1 MLKKINV
8 TILGILFAT
17 TQLFA
22 SGFQINEH
30 SARAMALGGAF
41 TGLANDPSAVYFNPA
56 GITQLSGTH
65 LMAGV
70 TLIVPK
76 STFRGPSPAIT
87 EWELEKQIFN
97 PINFYVTHQMSEK
110 FHLGFSVN
118 NPYGLGT
125 KWPSDWVGKY
135 MAVETEIRT
144 FYFNAV
150 AAYEVSKQFSLGF
163 GFTYALGDVLI
174 SRMQNLSPFN
184 ADAEIS
190 LEGNGSGAGFNFG
203 LLFKPSENFSIG
215 AAYKSR
221 VNFKFEGDATVTAPK
236 QFNGLIPTGKI
247 EAPLTAPDVLSFG
260 IGVKPS
266 DNLTLSA
273 DLQFTMWST
282 YDKLEITFK
291 DFVDSKTGKPMVTSS
306 VRDYEDSFIGRF
318 GAEYVVSSMMTLR
331 AGFLY
336 DKNPVKDERV
346 DPTLPDA
353 DRLGFNAGL
362 GIKLADNLSLDLA
375 YMFLRFSERKIDN
388 SLESYSGIEDSVAPM
403 NGVYNSVAHLFAVNL
418 SVNF

>member
-8 TILGILFAT
+8 TIFGILFAA

-30 SARAMALGGAF
+30 GARAMALGGAF

-56 GITQLSGTH
+56 GITQLTGTH
-65 LMAGV
+65 VMGGV

-76 STFRGPSPAIT
+76 STFRGPSPSIT

-97 PINFYVTHQMSEK
+97 PINFYVTHQVSEK

-150 AAYEVSKQFSLGF
+150 AAYQVSKEFSLGF
-163 GFTYALGDVLI
+163 GFTYAYGDVLI

-184 ADAEIS
+184 AEAEIS
-190 LEGNGSGAGFNFG
+190 LEGTGSGAGFNIG
-203 LLFKPSENFSIG
+203 MLFKPSENFSIG

-221 VNFKFEGDATVTAPK
+221 VHFKFEGDATATAPK
-236 QFNGLIPTGKI
+236 QFSGLLPTGSI
-247 EAPLTAPDVLSFG
+247 EAPLTAPDILSFG
-260 IGVKPS
+260 IGVNANE
-266 DNLTLSA
+266 NLTFSA
-273 DLQFTMWST
+273 DFQYTMWST

-291 DFVDSKTGKPMVTSS
+291 DFIDSETGKPLVSTS
-306 VRDYEDSFIGRF
+306 VRDYDNSYIGRF
-318 GAEYVVSSMMTLR
+318 GAEYVANDMLTLR
-331 AGFLY
+331 AGILY

-353 DRLGFNAGL
+353 DRLGFNAGV

-375 YMFLRFSERKIDN
+375 YLFLRFSERKIEN
-388 SLESYSGIEDSVAPM
+388 SLESYSGLEDSIAPM

-418 SVNF
+418 SVNL

>member
-1 MLKKINV
+1 VLKKINV
-8 TILGILFAT
+8 TIFGILFAA

-30 SARAMALGGAF
+30 GARAMALGGAF

-56 GITQLSGTH
+56 GITQLTGTH
-65 LMAGV
+65 VMGGV

-76 STFRGPSPAIT
+76 SSFRGPSPSIT

-97 PINFYVTHQMSEK
+97 PINFYVTHQASEK

-150 AAYEVSKQFSLGF
+150 AAYQVSEEFSLGF
-163 GFTYALGDVLI
+163 GFTYAFGDVLI

-190 LEGNGSGAGFNFG
+190 LEGTGSGAGFNIG
-203 LLFKPSENFSIG
+203 MLFKPSKNFSIG

-221 VNFKFEGDATVTAPK
+221 VHFKFEGDATVTAPK
-236 QFNGLIPTGKI
+236 QFNGLLPTGNI
-247 EAPLTAPDVLSFG
+247 EAPLTAPDILSVG
-260 IGVKPS
+260 IGVNANE
-266 DNLTLSA
+266 NLTLSA
-273 DLQFTMWST
+273 DFQYTMWST
-282 YDKLEITFK
+282 YDKLEVTFN
-291 DFVDSKTGKPMVTSS
+291 DFIDSETGKPLVTTS
-306 VRDYEDSFIGRF
+306 VRDYDNSYIGRF
-318 GAEYVVSSMMTLR
+318 GAEYTANDMLTLR

-353 DRLGFNAGL
+353 DRMGFNAGV

-375 YMFLRFSERKIDN
+375 YLFLRFSERKIEN
-388 SLESYSGIEDSVAPM
+388 SLESYSGLEDSIAPM
-403 NGVYNSVAHLFAVNL
+403 NGVYNSIAHLFAVNL
-418 SVNF
+418 SVNL

>member
-8 TILGILFAT
+8 TIFGILFAA

-30 SARAMALGGAF
+30 GARAMALGGAF

-56 GITQLSGTH
+56 GITQLNGTH
-65 LMAGV
+65 VMGGV
-70 TLIVPK
+70 TLIIPK
-76 STFRGPSPAIT
+76 STFRGPSPTVT

-97 PINFYVTHQMSEK
+97 PINFYVTHQLSEK
-110 FHLGFSVN
+110 LHFGFSVN

-135 MAVETEIRT
+135 MAVETEIKT

-150 AAYEVSKQFSLGF
+150 AAYEVSKEFSLGF
-163 GFTYALGDVLI
+163 GFTYAYGDVLI
-174 SRMQNLSPFN
+174 SRMQNLSPFK
-184 ADAEIS
+184 AEAEIN

-203 LLFKPSENFSIG
+203 LLFKPSKNFSIG

-221 VNFKFEGDATVTAPK
+221 VHFNFKGDATASAPK
-236 QFNGLIPTGKI
+236 QFNGLLPTGKI
-247 EAPLTAPDVLSFG
+247 EAPLTAPDILSVG
-260 IGVKPS
+260 ISAKAGE
-266 DNLTLSA
+266 NLTFSA
-273 DLQFTMWST
+273 DFQYTMWST

-291 DFVDSKTGKPMVTSS
+291 DFIDDETGKPLVSTS
-306 VRDYEDSFIGRF
+306 VRDYDNSYIGRF
-318 GAEYVVSSMMTLR
+318 GAEYKASDMFSLR

-353 DRLGFNAGL
+353 DRLGFNAGV

-375 YMFLRFSERKIDN
+375 YLFLRFSERKIEN
-388 SLESYSGIEDSVAPM
+388 SLESYSGIENSIAPM

-418 SVNF
+418 SVNL